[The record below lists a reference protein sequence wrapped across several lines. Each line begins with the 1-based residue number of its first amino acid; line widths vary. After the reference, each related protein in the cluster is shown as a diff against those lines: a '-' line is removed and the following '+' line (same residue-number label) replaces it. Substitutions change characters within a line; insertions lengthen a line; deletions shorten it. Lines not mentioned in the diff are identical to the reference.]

1 MLSERLPEK
10 EEPYR
15 KEQRPKRRGETRIIF
30 FIFPSRRNE
39 TFERTGIDV
48 DSRLVR
54 ALYRKLI
61 LARSTAGYV

>member
-1 MLSERLPEK
+1 MEKKNGQK
-10 EEPYR
+10 EEEKSELYSSSFP
-15 KEQRPKRRGETRIIF
+15 RGETKRL
-30 FIFPSRRNE
+30 
-39 TFERTGIDV
+39 ERTGIDV